1 MEGPAENQNVTEGIG
16 RKEGQVKNLKVT
28 EDKGGEDL
36 KVIEGWSK

>member
-1 MEGPAENQNVTEGIG
+1 MTQLSGGIG
-16 RKEGQVKNLKVT
+16 RKEGQVKNLKVA